1 MGIKYLNHVFKS
13 NCNDKSIYKVHLQQF
28 AGKKIAVDASIF
40 LYRFISE
47 DKLIEQMYLMVS
59 ILRNYNIL
67 PIFVFDGPAPPE
79 KLDVI
84 HERKEK
90 KRKAKEKYLEMKNLI
105 ENGGIDNEEKYETEV
120 EMEKLKKQFI
130 YIKDEDIFKIKML
143 LNNCGISWVVAH
155 GEADEYCAHLMMT
168 NQVYACLSEDMDL
181 FAYGCCRILRHFSLV
196 KHSVLFYDLAEI
208 LRQMGLNLREF
219 RQIVVLS
226 GTDYNKDNCAGL
238 METMKMFKEYKNH
251 MLLAETDM
259 SFYEWLLKNSDYIK
273 DDAYLKH
280 IYNMF
285 IVYNKQ
291 IGFQTSNKMSMNGN
305 LRIENGDVNRKP
317 LAEMLG
323 ESGFVFA

>member
-1 MGIKYLNHVFKS
+1 MGIKYLNHVFNT
-13 NCNDKSIYKVHLQQF
+13 NCNEKSIYKAHLQQF

-47 DKLIEQMYLMVS
+47 DKLVEQMYLMVS

-79 KLDVI
+79 KMDVI

-90 KRKAKEKYLEMKNLI
+90 KRKAKEKYMEMKKAV
-105 ENGGIDNEEKYETEV
+105 ETGILDNEEKYETEV
-120 EMEKLKKQFI
+120 EMEKLKKQFV
-130 YIKDEDIFKIKML
+130 YIKDTDIFKVKML
-143 LNNCGISWVVAH
+143 LNNCGISWVVAR
-155 GEADEYCAHLMMT
+155 GEADSFCAHLMLT

-181 FAYGCCRILRHFSLV
+181 FAYGCCRIMRHFSLV

-208 LRQMGLNLREF
+208 LKQMGMNLIEF

-238 METMKMFKEYKNH
+238 METIKIFREYKNH
-251 MLLAETDM
+251 MLLAETNM
-259 SFYEWLLKNSDYIK
+259 TFYEWLLKNSNYIK
-273 DDAYLKH
+273 DYASLSH

-285 IVYNKQ
+285 IVYDKQ
-291 IGFQTSNKMSMNGN
+291 IGFQTSNKLYLNGN
-305 LRIENGDVNRKP
+305 LKIENGDVIRKS
-317 LAEMLG
+317 LVEMLE

>member
-1 MGIKYLNHVFKS
+1 MGIKYLNHVFNS
-13 NCNDKSIYKVHLQQF
+13 NCNDKSIYKIHLQQL

-47 DKLIEQMYLMVS
+47 DKLVEQMYLMVS

-79 KLDVI
+79 KLEVI

-90 KRKAKEKYLEMKNLI
+90 KRKAKEKYLEMKKTI
-105 ENGGIDNEEKYETEV
+105 ENGGLDNEEKYETEV
-120 EMEKLKKQFI
+120 EMDKLKKQFI
-130 YIKDEDIFKIKML
+130 YIKDDDIFKIKML

-208 LRQMGLNLREF
+208 LRQIGMNLREF
-219 RQIVVLS
+219 RQVVVLS

-238 METMKMFKEYKNH
+238 LETMKMFKEYKNH

-259 SFYEWLLKNSDYIK
+259 SFYDWLLKNSDYIK
-273 DDAYLKH
+273 DDAHLKH

-291 IGFQTSNKMSMNGN
+291 IGFQTSNKMLINGK
-305 LRIENGDVNRKP
+305 LCIENGNVIRKP